1 MLFGRGKDRRRAR
14 RQWVTMP
21 VLIRGGEAPVDGHSI
36 NLSEGGIYLF
46 AAANFPPG
54 SQVEVEFRPPA
65 RKQVIRIAGTVRR
78 RLLYLYAIEFL
89 SEDAAAARARPTA
102 HAVSSGLP

>member
-1 MLFGRGKDRRRAR
+1 MSVPVVIRRD
-14 RQWVTMP
+14 
-21 VLIRGGEAPVDGHSI
+21 GSPVDGHSI

-54 SQVEVEFRPPA
+54 TQVEVEFRPPN
-65 RKQVIRIAGTVRR
+65 RKQTVRVAATVRR

-89 SEDAAAARARPTA
+89 SEDAGAARAGSAAQSENTTRSIFP
-102 HAVSSGLP
+102 LF

>member
-1 MLFGRGKDRRRAR
+1 MLFGRGKERRRSR
-14 RQWVTMP
+14 RHWVSVP
-21 VLIRGGEAPVDGHSI
+21 VVIRRDGSRIDGHSI

-54 SQVEVEFRPPA
+54 TQVEVEFRPPGG
-65 RKQVIRIAGTVRR
+65 KQSSRTAGTVRR

-89 SEDAAAARARPTA
+89 TEDAAAQARADV
-102 HAVSSGLP
+102 HAARS

>member
-1 MLFGRGKDRRRAR
+1 MLFGRGKDRRRSR
-14 RQWVTMP
+14 RQWVSMS
-21 VLIRGGEAPVDGHSI
+21 VLIRGGEAPVEGHCI

-54 SQVEVEFRPPA
+54 TQVEVEFRPPA
-65 RKQVIRIAGTVRR
+65 RKQEIRVSGIVRR

-89 SEDAAAARARPTA
+89 RDEAAAARSRSAA
-102 HAVSSGLP
+102 HAVPSA